1 MCCTWVFLIRH
12 NTDKSRKEVMDS
24 EATLK
29 TIQNRSARIKVM
41 TRQWYDYKHSFK
53 YTTRSL
59 ESELYESAGPPIWR
73 DRSRHLEVCRSP
85 TKPRDRESA
94 AFNFRRPWTRFILV
108 NGVNV
113 TKGSH
118 NYCLHL
124 KVLVGRCG
132 KKNPTDCL
140 SS

>member
-1 MCCTWVFLIRH
+1 MRCTWFFLIRH

-29 TIQNRSARIKVM
+29 TIQIRSARITVM
-41 TRQWYDYKHSFK
+41 TRQWYDYKHSLSTLQEVWK
-53 YTTRSL
+53 VNYRRMLARRSG
-59 ESELYESAGPPIWR
+59 ET
-73 DRSRHLEVCRSP
+73 EVCRSP

-124 KVLVGRCG
+124 KVLEGRCG
-132 KKNPTDCL
+132 KKKPTDCL

>member
-1 MCCTWVFLIRH
+1 MWCTWFFLIRH

-29 TIQNRSARIKVM
+29 TIQNTSARITVM
-41 TRQWYDYKHSFK
+41 TRQWYDYKHSLSTLQEVWK
-53 YTTRSL
+53 VNYRRMLARRSG
-59 ESELYESAGPPIWR
+59 E
-73 DRSRHLEVCRSP
+73 
-85 TKPRDRESA
+85 TRDRESA

-124 KVLVGRCG
+124 KVLVGRCE
-132 KKNPTDCL
+132 KKKPHRL
-140 SS
+140 SIVLVARKT